1 MARGDFPSAKQD
13 QFMLRF
19 PDGLRDRIK
28 VAAETNGRSMNSEII
43 ARLEDTL
50 ITDSYA
56 ESLEIH
62 GVKSDL
68 ERKAREA
75 AGIQQRL
82 STIEAKLDQ
91 LLALEDHYRA
101 DGTSS
106 AARGQAI
113 RKQLSDSVKD
123 HEDGK

>member
-28 VAAETNGRSMNSEII
+28 VAAEANGRSMNSEII

-50 ITDSYA
+50 ITESYTEA
-56 ESLEIH
+56 LELH

-75 AGIQQRL
+75 AGVQQRL
-82 STIEAKLDQ
+82 ATIEAKLDQ
-91 LLALEDHYRA
+91 LLALENHYRA
-101 DGTSS
+101 DSALS
-106 AARGQAI
+106 AAREQAI